1 MNRNELLKLFG
12 NEPLF
17 GERVALSP
25 LTSDKVDLL
34 LNHMLGTLNAPENI
48 KTSYEKKNAKKHL
61 KTNTTLYFLFILK
74 PMILLDILNLK
85 NLDGTPEIGID
96 LAEKHQGKGYGF
108 ETCQST
114 YKQTIRK
121 NRLRIYR
128 QQRIQI

>member
-48 KTSYEKKNAKKHL
+48 KHLMKKNAKKHL

-85 NLDGTPEIGID
+85 ILMEH
-96 LAEKHQGKGYGF
+96 LK
-108 ETCQST
+108 
-114 YKQTIRK
+114 
-121 NRLRIYR
+121 
-128 QQRIQI
+128 